1 MDGARFCTPLA
12 VHRGSRRSRH
22 LQLCLDPNNLFQ
34 VLCACKAATCDV
46 KYNLSPG
53 LPFYKPASQ
62 LALEVVCGLGSTS
75 WLSRGD
81 SGECSEED
89 WEVGLQLVWTDVFM
103 AAFAY
108 GGRSRQFPFSLAL
121 TIPQS
126 RLPVI

>member
-1 MDGARFCTPLA
+1 MQGSVPPWQCTEAAVGAGIYNCVWTPTICSKYCVL
-12 VHRGSRRSRH
+12 VRLLPVMSSIISRQAH
-22 LQLCLDPNNLFQ
+22 
-34 VLCACKAATCDV
+34 
-46 KYNLSPG
+46 
-53 LPFYKPASQ
+53 PFTN

-81 SGECSEED
+81 SSECSEED